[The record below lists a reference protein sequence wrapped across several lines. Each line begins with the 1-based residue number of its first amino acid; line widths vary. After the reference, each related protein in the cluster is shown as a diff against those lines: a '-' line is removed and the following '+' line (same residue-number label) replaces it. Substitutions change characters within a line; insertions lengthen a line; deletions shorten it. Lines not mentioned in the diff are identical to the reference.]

1 MLVKKKWKQAGS
13 GSARD
18 VCKRSNG
25 SGKQKKCE
33 CNILY
38 KHQTTVKITS
48 EKSLAVLACGHV

>member
-1 MLVKKKWKQAGS
+1 MLVETKWKQVGS
-13 GSARD
+13 GSPRD

-38 KHQTTVKITS
+38 KHQTSKITS
-48 EKSLAVLACGHV
+48 VKSLVVPACGHV